1 MKRSK
6 KNILSKTE
14 AREIFLNILLP
25 RAIEERMLKL
35 LRQNKIAKWFSGIGQ
50 EAIAVGATMAMRPND
65 VIMPMHRNLGVFT
78 TRRVDFYRLFCQLFG
93 KAEGFTGGYERSFHF
108 GILENGIVGMISH
121 LGAMLPVADGMAL
134 ASKLRKQD
142 RVVLS
147 FSGDGGASEG
157 DFHEAVNLAAVWKL
171 PVIFLIENNGYG
183 LSTPTEEQFA
193 TKSLADRA
201 TGYGI
206 KGITIDG
213 NDILEVMNTVMKVR
227 AEVLETQMP
236 VIIEAMTFR
245 MRGHEEAS
253 GTAYVPDD
261 LMLEWSKKDP
271 IKRFTEW
278 VIEQNILNES
288 DIAEIK
294 DEVEKIYSPDLEKA
308 LLAPHPVDKADSQLR
323 KVLAPTPHAQ
333 FSSNNEYIEG
343 RYLDGVRNALIQR
356 MNEDPEMIIM
366 GQDIAEYGGVF
377 KVTEDFIDWF
387 GKDRVRNTP
396 IIESGA
402 IGAAVGLAYEGIR
415 SVVEMQFADFVS
427 CGYNQIINNLAK
439 SHYRWSPSLPVTI
452 RLPYGGG
459 VGAGPFHSQCPES
472 WFMQHPGLKIAVPA
486 TVEDALLLTYSA
498 LHDPNPVMIFEHK
511 KLYRSLKGKIPKE
524 AWYEPLGKAKLA
536 KNGDDVTIVTY
547 GMGVH
552 WAMDVSQQL
561 ENKLNRSIEIIDL
574 RTLIPF
580 DLETVL
586 NSLKKTGRVLLLH
599 EASLTL
605 GPASEWA
612 ALIAEHGFEYLD
624 APIMRCTSLD
634 TPVPT
639 ASTLENEY
647 LASARLTDTITKLLD
662 Y

>member
-1 MKRSK
+1 M
-6 KNILSKTE
+6 
-14 AREIFLNILLP
+14 LP

-50 EAIAVGATMAMRPND
+50 EAIAVGATMAMHPED

-78 TRRVDFYRLFCQLFG
+78 TRRVNFYKLFCQLFG
-93 KAEGFTGGYERSFHF
+93 KADGFTGGYERSFHF
-108 GILENGIVGMISH
+108 GILENNIVGMISH

-134 ASKLRKQD
+134 ASKLRNQD

-147 FSGDGGASEG
+147 FSGDGGTSEG

-193 TKSLADRA
+193 TKSLAVRA
-201 TGYGI
+201 AGYGI
-206 KGITIDG
+206 KGLTIDG
-213 NDILEVMNTVMKVR
+213 NDIIEVMQTIKNARNEVR
-227 AEVLETQMP
+227 KTQMP
-236 VIIEAMTFR
+236 IIIEAMTFR

-253 GTAYVPDD
+253 GTAYVPDE

-271 IKRFTEW
+271 IKRFGEYLLREG
-278 VIEQNILNES
+278 IMKES
-288 DIAEIK
+288 DLTAVQLEAEQLFT
-294 DEVEKIYSPDLEKA
+294 PDLEKA
-308 LLAPHPVDKADSQLR
+308 LLAPHPTDNATEQLA
-323 KVLAPTPHAQ
+323 KVYAPTPPADTVSQ
-333 FSSNNEYIEG
+333 VDYIEG

-356 MNEDPEMIIM
+356 MNEDPEMVIM

-377 KVTEDFIDWF
+377 KVTENFIDWY
-387 GKDRVRNTP
+387 GKDRIRNTP
-396 IIESGA
+396 IIESGV
-402 IGAAVGLAYEGIR
+402 IGAAVGLGLEGIR

-427 CGYNQIINNLAK
+427 CGYNQIVNNLSK

-459 VGAGPFHSQCPES
+459 VGAGPFHSQCPEA

-498 LHDPNPVMIFEHK
+498 LRDPNPVMIFEHK
-511 KLYRSLKGKIPKE
+511 KLYRSLKGKIPQH
-524 AWYEPLGKAKLA
+524 AWYEPLGKARIAREGSDL
-536 KNGDDVTIVTY
+536 TIVTY

-552 WAMDVSQQL
+552 WAIEVSDTIEKTL
-561 ENKLNRSIEIIDL
+561 GRSIEIVDL
-574 RTLIPF
+574 RTLVPF
-580 DLETVL
+580 DLETIL
-586 NSLKKTGRVLLLH
+586 LSLKKTGRILLLQ
-599 EASLTL
+599 ESSLTL

-612 ALIAEHGFEYLD
+612 ALIAENGFEYLD

-647 LASARLTDTITKLLD
+647 LASARLMETITKLLA

>member
-1 MKRSK
+1 LNRSK
-6 KNILSKTE
+6 KNILTPDS
-14 AREIFLNILLP
+14 AREIYLNLVLP

-50 EAIAVGATMAMRPND
+50 EAIAVGATMAMHSDD

-78 TRRVDFYRLFCQLFG
+78 TRRVDFYPLFCQLFG
-93 KAEGFTGGYERSFHF
+93 KADGFTGGYERSFHF
-108 GILENGIVGMISH
+108 GILDKKIVGMISH

-134 ASKLRKQD
+134 ASKLRKEN

-183 LSTPTEEQFA
+183 LSTPTDEQFA
-193 TKSLADRA
+193 SKSLADRA
-201 TGYGI
+201 IGYGI

-213 NDILEVMNTVMKVR
+213 NDILEVMNTVRKMR
-227 AEVLETQMP
+227 SEVLETQMP

-253 GTAYVPDD
+253 GTAYVPDE
-261 LMLEWSKKDP
+261 LMQEWAKKDP
-271 IKRFTEW
+271 IQRYTDYLKAEG
-278 VIEQNILNES
+278 ILDES
-288 DIAEIK
+288 DMESIRKEAEQL
-294 DEVEKIYSPDLEKA
+294 YTPDLEKA
-308 LLAPHPVDKADSQLR
+308 LTAPLPNDKAHHQIR
-323 KVLAPTPHAQ
+323 KVYADTPLIEKSIH
-333 FSSNNEYIEG
+333 SELIEG
-343 RYLDGVRNALIQR
+343 RYLDGIRNALIQR
-356 MNEDPEMIIM
+356 MNEDPEMVII

-377 KVTEDFIDWF
+377 KVTEKFVDWF

-402 IGAAVGLAYEGIR
+402 IGAAVGLALEGIR

-459 VGAGPFHSQCPES
+459 VGAGPFHSQCPEG

-498 LHDPNPVMIFEHK
+498 LRDPNPVMIFEHK
-511 KLYRSLKGKIPKE
+511 KLYRSLKGQMPEK
-524 AWYEPLGKAKLA
+524 AWYEPLGKARIA
-536 KNGDDVTIVTY
+536 KEGTDLSIVSY

-552 WAMDVSQQL
+552 WALDASERIKNDL
-561 ENKLNRSIEIIDL
+561 DKSIEVIDL
-574 RTLIPF
+574 RTLVPF
-580 DLETVL
+580 DLKTIL
-586 NSLKKTGRVLLLH
+586 DSIRKTGRVLLLQ
-599 EASLTL
+599 ESSLTL

-612 ALIAEHGFEYLD
+612 ALIAEHGFQWLD
-624 APIMRCTSLD
+624 APVMRCASLD

-639 ASTLENEY
+639 ATTLENEY
-647 LASARLTDTITKLLD
+647 LASARLMESIYHLLE

>member
-50 EAIAVGATMAMRPND
+50 EAIAVGATMAMRPDD

-93 KAEGFTGGYERSFHF
+93 KADGFTGGYERSFHF

-121 LGAMLPVADGMAL
+121 LGAMLPIADGMAL

-213 NDILEVMNTVMKVR
+213 NDIFEVMNTVEKVR

-323 KVLAPTPHAQ
+323 KVFAPTPHAQ

-536 KNGDDVTIVTY
+536 KNGYDVTIVTY

-561 ENKLNRSIEIIDL
+561 ENRLNKSIEIIDL

-647 LASARLTDTITKLLD
+647 LASARLMDSITKLLD

>member
-1 MKRSK
+1 MNSTK
-6 KNILSKTE
+6 KNILTHKT
-14 AREIFLNILLP
+14 ARDIYLNIVLP

-50 EAIAVGATMAMRPND
+50 EAIAVGATMAMHPED

-78 TRRVDFYRLFCQLFG
+78 TRRVNFYKLFCQLFG
-93 KAEGFTGGYERSFHF
+93 KADGFTGGYERSFHF
-108 GILENGIVGMISH
+108 GILENNIVGMISH

-134 ASKLRKQD
+134 ASKLRNQD

-147 FSGDGGASEG
+147 FSGDGGTSEG

-193 TKSLADRA
+193 SKSLAVRA
-201 TGYGI
+201 AGYGI

-213 NDILEVMNTVMKVR
+213 NDIIEVMQTIKNARNEVR
-227 AEVLETQMP
+227 KTQMP
-236 VIIEAMTFR
+236 IIIEAMTFR

-253 GTAYVPDD
+253 GTAYVPDE

-271 IKRFTEW
+271 IKRFSEFVLRESILTEADLTTLQQEA
-278 VIEQNILNES
+278 EQLFT
-288 DIAEIK
+288 
-294 DEVEKIYSPDLEKA
+294 PDLEKA
-308 LLAPHPVDKADSQLR
+308 LLAPLPTDNAIEQLA
-323 KVLAPTPHAQ
+323 KVYTPTPPADTVTQ
-333 FSSNNEYIEG
+333 VDYIDG
-343 RYLDGVRNALIQR
+343 RYLDGIRNALIQR
-356 MNEDPEMIIM
+356 MNEDPEMVIM

-377 KVTEDFIDWF
+377 KVTENFIDWY
-387 GKDRVRNTP
+387 GKDRIRNTP
-396 IIESGA
+396 IIESGV
-402 IGAAVGLAYEGIR
+402 IGAAVGLGLEGNR
-415 SVVEMQFADFVS
+415 SVVEMHFADFVS
-427 CGYNQIINNLAK
+427 SGYNQIVNNLAK

-459 VGAGPFHSQCPES
+459 VGAGPFHSQCPEA

-486 TVEDALLLTYSA
+486 TVEDAFLLTYSS
-498 LHDPNPVMIFEHK
+498 LKDPNPVMIFEHK
-511 KLYRSLKGKIPKE
+511 KLYRSLKGKIPTI
-524 AWYEPLGKAKLA
+524 AWYEPLGKARIAREGSDL
-536 KNGDDVTIVTY
+536 TIVTY

-552 WAMDVSQQL
+552 WAIEVSDTI
-561 ENKLNRSIEIIDL
+561 ENTLGRSIEVIDL
-574 RTLIPF
+574 RTLVPF
-580 DLETVL
+580 DLETIL
-586 NSLKKTGRVLLLH
+586 LSLKKTGRILLLQ
-599 EASLTL
+599 ESSLTL

-612 ALIAEHGFEYLD
+612 ALITENGFEYLD

-647 LASARLTDTITKLLD
+647 LASARLMETITKLLA